1 MPRQRQQ
8 CKLIV
13 MLAMLQTR
21 MVVTM
26 MVVME
31 MRIIFMI
38 GMIAIVAKR
47 YVINITIITTTVI
60 TTTTPPPDATIM
72 ITTIMLAATT
82 ITPIVITTNTG
93 LMTNGPLFNL
103 IPNMKHGNT
112 QCGMTPSTT

>member
-1 MPRQRQQ
+1 M
-8 CKLIV
+8 V
-13 MLAMLQTR
+13 TR
-21 MVVTM
+21 TITNQIPLHQGRGARGTTM
-26 MVVME
+26 M
-31 MRIIFMI
+31 
-38 GMIAIVAKR
+38 AT
-47 YVINITIITTTVI
+47 TIITTTVI